1 MSGSGVSLQH
11 RTWLRWTPSVFFA
24 VVLARLVWLAWTAA
38 PRGVDFT
45 DEGIYLVSYRYYR
58 NPEMV
63 YNGAPALFG
72 PLFDLLGYSVVSL
85 RRLKLVL
92 VLVCGVGLGVAT
104 AMFVRPDRR
113 MRSRLDAFSVRLAI
127 VLLVTIGGFTMYTW
141 LPQSPGYNDLSVLL
155 ATGLAAV
162 VLPVLD
168 GAVRWKWLMTAIG
181 MISGIAIVNKWPAGL
196 CMVAVTAAALIMAR
210 GWRGAGRGLEWSA
223 LGLILGWGLLAV
235 FGGRFLDRVTELRT
249 ASEQLTDSLP
259 IWDSYLLPYWRNV
272 VDVSRLV
279 GGKVWLLL
287 AFGVCMSLVVAL
299 RRSMWL
305 GGMLAAGVLLVVR
318 SMSRSGQFGGGDF
331 NVGRSQVVLPLFLV
345 LAGVIW
351 LIARVAMSM
360 PSGGSDDRDDE
371 PIDGLDDSSSARGRG
386 AAIFLL
392 VGLGGAQAVGTLNAP
407 LFVIISSGALCAA
420 AVVIVVADSVAIWRP
435 AIPVV
440 AVLLVVFPM
449 ATERMM
455 LSGLWKH
462 PYRLATNLYGQ
473 TEALES
479 VIGYDG
485 LSTDPNTAALLNS
498 LSEIARRRDLVGRP
512 GLSVSTSP
520 GYALALGLTHPPADL
535 FISSSEYMPDNAD
548 IYAARLRT
556 AGGRGLIDPDDP
568 PVIVTAGPSAPAD
581 IAGILAEYGILFPD
595 EFDLE
600 VAESPLAAIGVWI
613 PRGRR

>member
-45 DEGIYLVSYRYYR
+45 DEGIYLVSYRFYR
-58 NPEMV
+58 YPEMV

-72 PLFDLLGYSVVSL
+72 PLFDLLDYSVVSL
-85 RRLKLVL
+85 RRLKIVL
-92 VLVCGVGLGVAT
+92 VLVAGVGLGVAT

-113 MRSRLDAFSVRLAI
+113 MTSRLDAFSVRLAI

-223 LGLILGWGLLAV
+223 LGLVLGWGLLAV
-235 FGGRFLDRVTELRT
+235 FGGRFLDRLTELRT
-249 ASEQLTDSLP
+249 ASEQLSDSLP
-259 IWDSYLLPYWRNV
+259 IWDSYLLPYWRNI

-287 AFGVCMSLVVAL
+287 AFGVSMSLARKL

-331 NVGRSQVVLPLFLV
+331 NVG
-345 LAGVIW
+345 LAGGASVVSR
-351 LIARVAMSM
+351 A
-360 PSGGSDDRDDE
+360 
-371 PIDGLDDSSSARGRG
+371 GR
-386 AAIFLL
+386 
-392 VGLGGAQAVGTLNAP
+392 
-407 LFVIISSGALCAA
+407 C
-420 AVVIVVADSVAIWRP
+420 
-435 AIPVV
+435 
-440 AVLLVVFPM
+440 
-449 ATERMM
+449 
-455 LSGLWKH
+455 
-462 PYRLATNLYGQ
+462 
-473 TEALES
+473 
-479 VIGYDG
+479 
-485 LSTDPNTAALLNS
+485 
-498 LSEIARRRDLVGRP
+498 DLVDRTGRD
-512 GLSVSTSP
+512 V
-520 GYALALGLTHPPADL
+520 HP
-535 FISSSEYMPDNAD
+535 I
-548 IYAARLRT
+548 
-556 AGGRGLIDPDDP
+556 
-568 PVIVTAGPSAPAD
+568 
-581 IAGILAEYGILFPD
+581 
-595 EFDLE
+595 
-600 VAESPLAAIGVWI
+600 
-613 PRGRR
+613 RRFRRP